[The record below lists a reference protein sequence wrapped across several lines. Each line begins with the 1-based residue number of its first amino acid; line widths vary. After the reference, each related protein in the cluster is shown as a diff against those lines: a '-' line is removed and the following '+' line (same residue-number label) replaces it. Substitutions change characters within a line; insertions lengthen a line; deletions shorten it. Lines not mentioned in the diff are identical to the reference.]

1 MLSWLDS
8 PFVRRALRPGH
19 SLAVA
24 LEWVIHR
31 SLRPTHLR
39 LTFQPAHWPYTL
51 LLPKYLTWVI
61 MHHASWSVR
70 RAATITDSARGRRRG
85 GSPCEVRGG
94 RESRVMATKP
104 CLPRTVSLL

>member
-1 MLSWLDS
+1 
-8 PFVRRALRPGH
+8 
-19 SLAVA
+19 LAVA

-61 MHHASWSVR
+61 MHHGLSDER
-70 RAATITDSARGRRRG
+70 RQSRIPREEGVA
-85 GSPCEVRGG
+85 EVRLVKSG
-94 RESRVMATKP
+94 EEEKVA
-104 CLPRTVSLL
+104 